1 MKFVKILFRGG
12 PARIG
17 DLFEF
22 IHGTYIDTTQLKSGL
37 PLNIVLISDGQTQN
51 DDKEQLEKWTRI
63 LKKVN
68 LKLLMKI
75 WLHSKFHIQAI
86 KLLFG

>member
-68 LKLLMKI
+68 LKLLMKT
-75 WLHSKFHIQAI
+75 
-86 KLLFG
+86 